1 MAIKVSK
8 KCHYALRAVFE
19 LVARR
24 TATPVAVGQIAE
36 AQGIPPRF
44 LEGIL
49 NQLRQA
55 GLVVSHRGNSGGYT
69 LATPPEAITVGHV
82 IEAVQG
88 PISMAAAANGQSCGY
103 VAGDAA
109 FEQFWETLDEA
120 MAECCNRT
128 NFADLMK
135 SEMHSERRPV
145 LDYVI

>member
-19 LVARR
+19 LAARR
-24 TATPVAVGQIAE
+24 TSVPVAVAQIAE

-44 LEGIL
+44 LEAIL

-69 LATPPEAITVGHV
+69 LAAPPEAITVGHV

-88 PISMAAAANGQSCGY
+88 PISAAASTNGRGCGY
-103 VAGDAA
+103 IAGDAA
-109 FEQFWETLDEA
+109 FEQFWETLDA
-120 MAECCNRT
+120 SMAECCSQT
-128 NFADLMK
+128 SFADLMR
-135 SEMHSERRPV
+135 SEMRSERRPV